1 MFRAL
6 EFGEPIFVLAQ
17 PIEGAD
23 VAFLPEDFVVP
34 TLVAGLRF
42 RIRPI
47 TVHDVVGVFDAVMSS
62 RERLRG
68 RFGETRGWPAEDLT
82 LEECLIDVAW
92 QQKQATLRRSFV
104 FAVMTTDEARMLGCI
119 YVGPS
124 AVDGAAEADV
134 AFWVRASEADSGLE
148 KEIEEFVR
156 EWVETAWPFKD
167 VRPPG
172 SHACWAEWG
181 SLPGLPG

>member
-1 MFRAL
+1 
-6 EFGEPIFVLAQ
+6 
-17 PIEGAD
+17 

-47 TVHDVVGVFDAVMSS
+47 TVHDVIRVFDAVMSS
-62 RERLRG
+62 RERLWDQ
-68 RFGETRGWPAEDLT
+68 FGEVRGWPAGDLT

-104 FAVMTTDEARMLGCI
+104 FAVLTTDEARMLGCI
-119 YVGPS
+119 YVGPPAS
-124 AVDGAAEADV
+124 AGAAEADV

-148 KEIEEFVR
+148 KEIDEFVR
-156 EWVETAWPFKD
+156 EWVETAWPFRD
-167 VRPPG
+167 VRLPG
-172 SHACWAEWG
+172 SDTSWAEWG
-181 SLPGLPG
+181 FLPALPG

>member
-1 MFRAL
+1 
-6 EFGEPIFVLAQ
+6 
-17 PIEGAD
+17 

-47 TVHDVVGVFDAVMSS
+47 TVHDVVRVFDAVMSS
-62 RERLRG
+62 RERLWAQ
-68 RFGETRGWPAEDLT
+68 FSEMRGWPDQDLT

-104 FAVMTTDEARMLGCI
+104 FAVLTTDEARLLGCI

-124 AVDGAAEADV
+124 AGSGIADADV
-134 AFWVRASEADSGLE
+134 AFWVRDSETDSGLE
-148 KEIEEFVR
+148 KEINEFVR

-167 VRPPG
+167 VRLPD
-172 SHACWAEWG
+172 SDTSWAEWG
-181 SLPGLPG
+181 SLPALPG